1 MSSLPPGSDRPS
13 FNDWLRIQ
21 RALMDAELELANRA
35 EDYVNGDITVE
46 ELDKVDQKVKSLR
59 LLNDEVLRR
68 VREGLNRPT

>member
-1 MSSLPPGSDRPS
+1 MSSLPPGSDKPT

-35 EDYVNGDITVE
+35 EDYVSGEISVQ
-46 ELDKVDQKVKSLR
+46 ELDAVHQKVQGLR

-68 VREGLNRPT
+68 LREGLARS